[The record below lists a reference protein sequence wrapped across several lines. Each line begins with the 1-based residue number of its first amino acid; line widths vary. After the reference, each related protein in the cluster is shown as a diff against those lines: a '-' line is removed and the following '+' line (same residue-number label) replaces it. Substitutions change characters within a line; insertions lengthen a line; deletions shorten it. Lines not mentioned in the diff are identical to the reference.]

1 MQFLRQTLTNSTILY
16 NPQIIQTS
24 VAVIVNNDEILLIK
38 RKVNARDPHSGQIAF
53 PGGKVEKDEN
63 TFQAAIRETFEEIG
77 VNLNESHHLGRID
90 KNYQAYYIKNKN
102 LKIATHIFQLDGQVE
117 CTINENEVDR
127 VMRLPL
133 NQISLEYMDIKKYKN
148 KSVHVFAR
156 TVERQKYLSDIVMQ
170 GFQYQ
175 QFPYY
180 KLEKQVFYGLSWL
193 VLCDVLQ
200 KLKLHQDVVDYTF
213 QNYHYG
219 FENNVRKE
227 QFFDEWFKKKRL
239 NQFIFN

>member
-1 MQFLRQTLTNSTILY
+1 MQFLRQTLSNSTILY
-16 NPQIIQTS
+16 NPQIIQTA
-24 VAVIVNNDEILLIK
+24 VAVIVNNNEILLIR

-63 TFQAAIRETFEEIG
+63 TLQAAIRETQEEIG
-77 VNLNESHHLGRID
+77 VNLNESHHLGRMD
-90 KNYQAYYIKNKN
+90 QNYEAYYIKNKH
-102 LKIATHIFQLDGQVE
+102 LKIAAHIFQLDGQVE
-117 CTINENEVDR
+117 FIPNENEVDR

-133 NQISLEYMDIKKYKN
+133 NQISLENMGIKKYKN

-156 TVERQKYLSDIVMQ
+156 TVERQQYLSDIVMK

-193 VLCDVLQ
+193 VFCDVLQ
-200 KLKLHQDVVDYTF
+200 KLKLHQDVVDFTF
-213 QNYHYG
+213 KNYHYG
-219 FENNVRKE
+219 FENDIRKE

-239 NQFIFN
+239 NQFICN